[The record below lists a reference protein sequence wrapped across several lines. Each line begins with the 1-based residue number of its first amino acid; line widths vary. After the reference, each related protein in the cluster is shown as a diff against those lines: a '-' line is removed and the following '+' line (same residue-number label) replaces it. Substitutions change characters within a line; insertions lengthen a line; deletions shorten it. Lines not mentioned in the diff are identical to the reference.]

1 MQQLRDFCRTCS
13 RVWKR
18 VSPSVEKLLC
28 SRTMLQLACWYF
40 ILLIPTVALK
50 YHYLN
55 WVYSEPSSIASILE
69 PLTEGSSAI
78 PAHFYIPLFFATD
91 ALQVFACVLFLF
103 VIGSLLFQRR
113 VNYLMSAAVM
123 LCLLVGFA
131 SYWTSRETG
140 MVLNYDML
148 QIGFHWAKNNPDA
161 AMHFVFTPRKLAL
174 AVLALLWAAAPILLA
189 KKMVGP
195 GQVRHAVRW
204 SSQFLFLALLVASLA
219 VPSNLTA
226 QFAAAE
232 SPFRGYW
239 TSAVASFL
247 DLENQNPFMMTA
259 PSFSQIKKKYEQIVY
274 PRAAAARP
282 KYLFDP
288 DPGDIR
294 PRHVVI
300 VSLETAPRKYYPIV
314 NNPSLPTFHRM
325 SQQAIVSDQ
334 HYSTSP
340 FTLWSI
346 YSILS
351 GNYFPGAT
359 MREFRTYHRAPPDG
373 LPSVLKQHGYL
384 STYIATFL
392 IDWLPQQRHSR
403 LLRSLGFDSLADPQG
418 ENLFTIGSGRNS
430 YETFVS
436 RERRTFEIA
445 FKRILSAEQKGKKAF
460 ITIETILGHYP
471 WKAKPEDKH
480 RPSSEKVYLL
490 AASFDEIFGQFLASL
505 EKHNLT
511 EETIIVVTGDHGL
524 RFGMELESLGEE
536 RFGHVQYGVP
546 FLLYAPGLLETQ
558 VRLPYVTTHVD
569 IAPTLLQ
576 LLGVRTESLLFHGH
590 SMLDERL
597 RERVSFMM
605 SAGLSPVD
613 MLHYKGCFFLVNKL
627 AGRATLQTASAAGL
641 PFDAASS
648 TRCANGAFSN
658 QEAYETFERA
668 KTVVAASVSY
678 FLHRQRGPH
687 QAQTAPVHL
696 AEDR

>member
-1 MQQLRDFCRTCS
+1 
-13 RVWKR
+13 
-18 VSPSVEKLLC
+18 
-28 SRTMLQLACWYF
+28 MLQLACWYF

-55 WVYSEPSSIASILE
+55 WVYSEPSGIASILE

-226 QFAAAE
+226 KYIFD
-232 SPFRGYW
+232 
-239 TSAVASFL
+239 L
-247 DLENQNPFMMTA
+247 D
-259 PSFSQIKKKYEQIVY
+259 
-274 PRAAAARP
+274 PR
-282 KYLFDP
+282 
-288 DPGDIR
+288 DIR

-558 VRLPYVTTHVD
+558 VRL
-569 IAPTLLQ
+569 
-576 LLGVRTESLLFHGH
+576 LFHGH

-668 KTVVAASVSY
+668 KTVVAASISY